1 LQPRCRDFLAVE
13 KPGGLRHH
21 LRKRRQ
27 TMKTGRLAMNT
38 LSRCVILISITGLT
52 GCGGGGYKK
61 ADRVMIP
68 QSQTSMSASGPIS
81 RACMASGRKDRSPQL
96 CGCIQAAADFSLS
109 NRDQSLA
116 ASFYDDPH
124 KAQEIRQSDR
134 ASDERFW
141 RKYRE
146 YGETAEALC
155 SG

>member
-1 LQPRCRDFLAVE
+1 
-13 KPGGLRHH
+13 
-21 LRKRRQ
+21 
-27 TMKTGRLAMNT
+27 MNT
-38 LSRCVILISITGLT
+38 LSRCVILISIAALT

-61 ADRVMIP
+61 AGRVVLP
-68 QSQTSMSASGPIS
+68 QSQTSMSASGPLS
-81 RACMASGRKDRSPQL
+81 RACLASGRDAASRQL
-96 CGCIQAAADFSLS
+96 CGCIQAVADMSLS

-124 KAQEIRQSDR
+124 RAQEIRQSDR

-155 SG
+155 RG